1 MNNSKSVNQVIL
13 NNKNQFKNNMRNLI
27 LGLIAVLT
35 LTVGTVNAKGVNPK
49 QKVCNELNV
58 FVKSQ
63 GFKYSNATYD
73 GDTVILKVHST
84 DISKMQPSFTNID
97 IDNYIDTSILQSFTS
112 YAIESSFKDNLE
124 AVSRFNNA
132 GIKNIKI
139 VLVSRGGKEYGN
151 EIIKI

>member
-1 MNNSKSVNQVIL
+1 MKNSKEENQVIS

-35 LTVGTVNAKGVNPK
+35 LTVGTVNAKGVDPK
-49 QKVCNELNV
+49 QKVCNELNA

-63 GFKYSNATYD
+63 GFKLSKVTYE
-73 GDTVILKVHST
+73 GETVILKVHST

-97 IDNYIDTSILQSFTS
+97 IDNYIDSSILQSFTS
-112 YAIESSFKDNLE
+112 YAIESAFRDNAEAINRFK
-124 AVSRFNNA
+124 NA

-139 VLVSRGGKEYGN
+139 VLLSRDGKEHGN
-151 EIIKI
+151 ELIKI